1 MVEVGGQVDMAGGG
15 VKLKENTDSVVVD
28 SV

>member
-1 MVEVGGQVDMAGGG
+1 MVEVGGQVGMAGGG
-15 VKLKENTDSVVVD
+15 VKLMENTDSVVVD